1 MFDSF
6 GLNAFFFSKFPTVG
20 FFGFFSFICFPFFFS
35 FLKLP
40 EIFFLLCANFL
51 FDFFSQIYSCKKVLI
66 IQFSIF
72 F

>member
-6 GLNAFFFSKFPTVG
+6 GLNAFFSLNFQLSVFFLFFIILFS
-20 FFGFFSFICFPFFFS
+20 FFFS

-51 FDFFSQIYSCKKVLI
+51 FDFFSQIHSCKKVLI